1 MGACGMSKLTFG
13 DRVMMIIIYVFLILL
28 TFVTFYPFWNSIVI
42 SFNDG
47 KDTMLGGITFWPRK
61 FTLDNY
67 QIVFQDKRLINAFM
81 IAVLRTVVGTI
92 MSVLATAILAY
103 GLSKRELIGRKYIM
117 IFCLIT
123 MFFSGGLIPTFL
135 LIRSLGLLDTFWVM
149 IIPTL
154 IQVWNMII
162 FRTFFQQL
170 PVGLEESAKIDG
182 AGYWGIFFKIV
193 IPLSGPVIATLSL
206 FTAVFHWNDWFFPS
220 IYITSENLI
229 PIQTLLQKIL
239 NVNTATSQTGQM
251 DAGAIAH
258 LSEALSSVTGKSLS
272 MATMMV
278 ATVPIILVYPF
289 VQKHFVK
296 GVLIGSL
303 KE

>member
-1 MGACGMSKLTFG
+1 MGEDNMLKQTFG
-13 DRVMMIIIYVFLILL
+13 DKVMLTIIYIFLILL

-42 SFNDG
+42 SFNEG
-47 KDTMLGGITFWPRK
+47 KDTMLGGITFWPRE
-61 FTLDNY
+61 FTFDNY
-67 QIVFQDKRLINAFM
+67 AIVFQDKRLINAFM
-81 IAVLRTVVGTI
+81 ISILRTVVGTV
-92 MSVLATAILAY
+92 MSVFATAVLAY
-103 GLSKRELIGRKYIM
+103 GLSKKELIGRKYIM
-117 IFCLIT
+117 IFCLLT
-123 MFFSGGLIPTFL
+123 MFFSGGLIPTFI
-135 LIRSLGLLDTFWVM
+135 LIRGLGLMNSFWVM
-149 IIPTL
+149 IIPSL
-154 IQVWNMII
+154 ILVWNMII

-182 AGYWGIFFKIV
+182 AGYWGIFFRI
-193 IPLSGPVIATLSL
+193 ILPLSGPVIATLAL

-220 IYITSENLI
+220 IYLTSEELV

-239 NVNTATSQTGQM
+239 NVNTASSAKGQM
-251 DAGAIAH
+251 DAGALAH
-258 LSEALSSVTGKSLS
+258 MSEALSSVTGKSLS

-278 ATVPIILVYPF
+278 ATLPIVMVYPF

>member
-1 MGACGMSKLTFG
+1 MLKLTFG
-13 DRVMMIIIYVFLILL
+13 DKVMHVFIYIFLIVL
-28 TFVTFYPFWNSIVI
+28 TFVTFYPFWNSLVV

-47 KDTMLGGITFWPRK
+47 QDTMLGGITFWPRE

-67 QIVFQDKRLINAFM
+67 KIVFQDKRLINAFI
-81 IAVLRTVVGTI
+81 IAILRTIIGTM
-92 MSVLATAILAY
+92 MSVFATAVLAY
-103 GLSKRELIGRKYIM
+103 GLSKKELIGRKYIM

-123 MFFSGGLIPTFL
+123 MFFSGGLIPSFI
-135 LIRSLGLLDTFWVM
+135 LIRGLGLMDTFWVM
-149 IIPTL
+149 IIPSL
-154 IQVWNMII
+154 ILVWNMII

-182 AGYWGIFFKIV
+182 AGHWGIFFRIV
-193 IPLSGPVIATLSL
+193 LPLSGPVIATLSL

-220 IYITSENLI
+220 IYITSENLV

-239 NVNTATSQTGQM
+239 NINTASSQKSQM
-251 DAGAIAH
+251 DAGALAH
-258 LSEALSSVTGKSLS
+258 MSKALSSVTGKSLS

-278 ATVPIILVYPF
+278 ATLPIIMVYPF

>member
-123 MFFSGGLIPTFL
+123 MFFSGGSIPTFL

-182 AGYWGIFFKIV
+182 AGYWGIFFRIV